1 MAKNKLT
8 PAMEQYMHFKRLHQ
22 DAILF
27 FRMGDFYEMFFD
39 DAKDAARLLGL
50 TLTSRN
56 HGKTSGDVPLAGVP
70 HNAMENYLAKLI
82 QMGRKVAICE
92 QVEDPKQAKGVVKR
106 DVVQVVSPGTALS
119 DAMLDGQRNNF
130 LVGLALWSGTIGL
143 ASVDM
148 STGDFVLDE
157 VPVEGLSLIHI

>member
-1 MAKNKLT
+1 MSLLWRPCSKFIFYTPRVCNLLYVDVDFPHASAMSKTKLT
-8 PAMEQYMHFKRLHQ
+8 PAMEQYMHFKHLHQ

-39 DAKDAARLLGL
+39 DAKEAARLLGL

-70 HNAMENYLAKLI
+70 HHAMENYLAKLV

-92 QVEDPKQAKGVVKR
+92 QVEDPKISR
-106 DVVQVVSPGTALS
+106 HYFS
-119 DAMLDGQRNNF
+119 
-130 LVGLALWSGTIGL
+130 
-143 ASVDM
+143 
-148 STGDFVLDE
+148 
-157 VPVEGLSLIHI
+157 

>member
-1 MAKNKLT
+1 
-8 PAMEQYMHFKRLHQ
+8 MHFKRQHH

-27 FRMGDFYEMFFD
+27 FRMGDFYEMFYE
-39 DAKDAARLLGL
+39 DAKEASQLLGL
-50 TLTSRN
+50 TLTARN

-70 HNAMENYLAKLI
+70 HHAMEGYLAKLI

-119 DAMLDGQRNNF
+119 DAMLDQQRNNF
-130 LVGLALWSGTIGL
+130 LVGLCPHPDKIGL
-143 ASVDM
+143 ASIDL
-148 STGDFVLDE
+148 STGDFTLDE
-157 VPVEGLSLIHI
+157 VHPADLAD